1 MKLLPLLFLT
11 GLVCSALAQS
21 NYNQSTVSVS
31 PEDGVTPMTVIAN
44 LAGICAAVNKIK
56 DTGKIVIV
64 RTLKDGAADKA
75 GVLADDEIIQ
85 IDATKTE
92 GMDLEAAAGMLRG
105 DPGTKVKLT
114 LKRNGTEGPI
124 ILDVM
129 REVVNLRNEK

>member
-21 NYNQSTVSVS
+21 NYNQITVSVS

-129 REVVNLRNEK
+129 REVVNLRYEK

>member
-11 GLVCSALAQS
+11 ALVCSALAQS
-21 NYNQSTVSVS
+21 NYNQTTVTVS

-64 RTLKDGAADKA
+64 KTLHNGAADKA

-85 IDATKTE
+85 IDTTKTE
-92 GMDLEAAAGMLRG
+92 GMDLQAAAGMLRG
-105 DPGTKVKLT
+105 DPGTTVKLT
-114 LKRNGTEGPI
+114 LKRKDTEGPI
-124 ILDVM
+124 IVNVT
-129 REVVNLRNEK
+129 REIVNLRNEK